1 MSISQ
6 NNTTSKSPQ
15 ERFAERIDLIRELAS
30 VGRSAGLTE
39 HSSEAEREAGAAEI
53 VSALSEISE
62 TSGVSKVDDGFM
74 KSAFE
79 HFWNVQG
86 ITDSEFAEA
95 ELVGGWLEKHGKT
108 TKLREA
114 YLHRLK
120 AAEKDILAEMHG
132 VQTRDETAF
141 LEMTVTGLIDV
152 VRGVNPRLINEKL
165 KFGYAPFYGAFYE
178 FDSTRESIKMRIEEI
193 VELCTI
199 ARRKGLLAI
208 EDTATK
214 IEDVF
219 LKTAAF
225 LILDGNNRFD
235 VRDILELRIRSEEIC
250 GKSRNETAILRL
262 TAEGILL
269 ISEGTHPD
277 IIREKLN
284 EEFTK

>member
-1 MSISQ
+1 MNTHTQ
-6 NNTTSKSPQ
+6 NNTTNKSLQ

-39 HSSEAEREAGAAEI
+39 HSSEADREVGAAAV
-53 VSALSEISE
+53 VSALAEI
-62 TSGVSKVDDGFM
+62 DDGFM
-74 KSAFE
+74 ESAFE
-79 HFWNVQG
+79 HFWSVRG

-95 ELVGGWLEKHGKT
+95 ESAGGWLEKHVKT

-114 YLHRLK
+114 YLYRLK
-120 AAEKDILAEMHG
+120 AAAKDILAEVHG
-132 VQTRDETAF
+132 VPTRDEAAF
-141 LEMTVTGLIDV
+141 LEMTVVGLIDV
-152 VRGVNPRLINEKL
+152 VRGVNPRLIDEKL
-165 KFGYAPFYGAFYE
+165 KFGYAPFYGASYE
-178 FDSTRESIKMRIEEI
+178 FNSTRESMEMRIKEV

-262 TAEGILL
+262 TTEGILL
-269 ISEGTHPD
+269 ISEGTHPN
-277 IIREKLN
+277 IIREKLS